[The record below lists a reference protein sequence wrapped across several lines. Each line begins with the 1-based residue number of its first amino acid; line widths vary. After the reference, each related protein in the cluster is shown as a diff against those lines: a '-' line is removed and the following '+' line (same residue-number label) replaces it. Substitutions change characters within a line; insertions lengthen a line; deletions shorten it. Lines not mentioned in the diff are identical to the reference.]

1 MESNQAQIDHA
12 LNQLHTMKDHWV
24 TLSIPKRLAILE
36 KLSRDMLAIS
46 DQWVAA
52 GLSAKALPR
61 DSMGEAEE
69 WLYVA
74 AIMRCLRM
82 IRKTLLETQRYDKP
96 RLPGKVTRTINGQMA
111 VQVFPRDLWDAI
123 VYRGDRAEVWMEP
136 GVTISEADSWHTW
149 QNPPAD
155 ADGKVALVLGAGN
168 VSFLPVIDLLHRL
181 FVRNQVV
188 VIKLNPVNDYLGP
201 LMETGLRALIQP
213 GYLQIVYGGANQG
226 SYLTQH
232 HLVDEMHLT
241 GSINT
246 FETIV
251 FGPGEE
257 GQQRKASHDTKISKP
272 FTCELGNVSPVI
284 VVPGPWS
291 KADLQDQAEQVVTW
305 FTGNAG
311 FGCLNPRMIL
321 QHANWEARRLFLDAI
336 VGVLGK
342 IRTRRAYYPGASDLL
357 NQYLTA
363 HPSALQIGNPSGDE
377 LPWTIVPDLD
387 PSLRDDI
394 CFTQEAFCS
403 LMGEAGLEA
412 TDTVDFIQRAVEFA
426 NSTLWGSLCATILV
440 HPASLRD
447 LAVAAAVDSAIANL
461 RYGSVTVNLS
471 SFFPVYSQVTP
482 WGGYPGSPF
491 HDVQSGI
498 GKTSNTLMFAHP
510 QKSVWWGPF
519 RKYPDPLR
527 ATARRPATLA
537 RKIAMVEGSPSLV
550 KIPGLL
556 WSSLVD

>member
-1 MESNQAQIDHA
+1 MESNQTQIDQA
-12 LNQLHTMKDHWV
+12 LTHLHSKKVRWA
-24 TLSIPKRLAILE
+24 TLSIPKRLEILE
-36 KLSRDMLAIS
+36 KSTRDMLAIS

-52 GLSAKALPR
+52 GLSAKTLPR

-82 IRKTLLETQRYDKP
+82 IRKTLLEIQRNGRP
-96 RLPGKVTRTINGQMA
+96 RLPGKVIRTINGQTA
-111 VQVFPRDLWDAI
+111 VQVFPRDPWDAI

-136 GVTISEADSWHTW
+136 GVTISKADNWYAW
-149 QNPPAD
+149 QNFPAD

-168 VSFLPVIDLLHRL
+168 VSFLPVIDLLYRL

-201 LMETGLRALIQP
+201 LMEVGLHSLIQP
-213 GYLQIVYGGANQG
+213 GYLQIIYGGANQG
-226 SYLTQH
+226 RYLSQH
-232 HLVDEMHLT
+232 PLVDEMHLT
-241 GSINT
+241 GSIKT

-251 FGPGEE
+251 FGSGEE
-257 GQQRKASHDTKISKP
+257 GQQRKARRDPKTSKP
-272 FTCELGNVSPVI
+272 FTCELGNVSPLI

-291 KADLQDQAEQVVTW
+291 KADLQDQAEQVATW

-311 FGCLNPRMIL
+311 FGCLNPRMIV
-321 QHANWEARRLFLDAI
+321 QHTSWSARRPFLDAI

-342 IRTRRAYYPGASDLL
+342 IKTRRAYYPKARELL
-357 NQYLTA
+357 DEFLAA
-363 HPSALQIGNPSGDE
+363 HPEALQIGNPSGDE

-387 PSLRDDI
+387 PSKRDDI
-394 CFTQEAFCS
+394 CFTQEAFCG
-403 LMGEAGLEA
+403 LMAETGLEA
-412 TDTVDFIQRAVEFA
+412 ADTVDFIQRAVEFA

-447 LAVAAAVDSAIANL
+447 PAVAAALYTAIADL
-461 RYGSVTVNLS
+461 RYGSVTINLAA
-471 SFFPVYSQVTP
+471 FYPVYSQVTP
-482 WGGYPGSPF
+482 WGGYPGNPI

-498 GKTSNTLMFAHP
+498 GKTSNTLMFARP

-537 RKIAMVEGSPSLV
+537 RKMALFEGSPSLL
-550 KIPGLL
+550 KIPGLI